1 MKICIPTYNRE
12 RLKTIELLRG
22 FFSREEIIISTQC
35 QRDYE
40 LIKNKYSGDAIIIF
54 KNGNCVGD
62 NRNTLLEYCQENGF
76 PNCIMLDDDIS
87 RFRRMNGY
95 VAGES
100 ARQLLLSKQSIS
112 EKLGAVLWGTYPNDN
127 RLSFY
132 DKITCNLLTGTCLG
146 INDTSLRFN
155 SKFRIK
161 EDFELC
167 LRAMQQG
174 GKVLRFNDFAPSA
187 AHKTRGGCE
196 SDWKNKDIGEYATAL
211 VQMYPSLCVLKKGN
225 KEIKLRN
232 LNNGI
237 L

>member
-1 MKICIPTYNRE
+1 
-12 RLKTIELLRG
+12 
-22 FFSREEIIISTQC
+22 
-35 QRDYE
+35 
-40 LIKNKYSGDAIIIF
+40 
-54 KNGNCVGD
+54 
-62 NRNTLLEYCQENGF
+62 
-76 PNCIMLDDDIS
+76 MLDDDIS

-187 AHKTRGGCE
+187 AHKTRGGGV
-196 SDWKNKDIGEYATAL
+196 SQIGKTKILASTL
-211 VQMYPSLCVLKKGN
+211 LRLCKCTPVFVYSKR
-225 KEIKLRN
+225 EIRK
-232 LNNGI
+232 
-237 L
+237 